1 MDKFIEE
8 LKKREKQSII
18 EVMAFASYNPSIGR
32 ALEKGGVKVFQKMA
46 VREVSKLKG
55 INRTKDFDTLHRKW
69 MSEFIN
75 KIKTNKNLKCS
86 CGQAQ
91 KAINVFLK
99 LFVDWANLP
108 DENTAKKILPFLHV
122 PLDSILMKTVSEN
135 YIDFYKQEIKPLQS
149 SNQPFS
155 LSKVN
160 ENIYYKWQNFF
171 RERYPKKPLLFDI
184 AWATNR

>member
-8 LKKREKQSII
+8 LKKREEQSII
-18 EVMAFASYNPSIGR
+18 EVMAFMSYNPSIGR
-32 ALEKGGVKVFQKMA
+32 VLEKGGVKVFQEMA
-46 VREVSKLKG
+46 IQKVSELKG
-55 INRTKDFDTLHRKW
+55 INTKMKFDAFHKQW

-75 KIKTNKNLKCS
+75 RIKTNRNLKCS
-86 CGQAQ
+86 YGQAQ

-122 PLDSILMKTVSEN
+122 PLDSILMKTVSKN
-135 YIDFYKQEIKPLQS
+135 YIDFYKREIKPLQKNNYS
-149 SNQPFS
+149 FS

-160 ENIYYKWQNFF
+160 EYIYTKWQNFF
-171 RERYPKKPLLFDI
+171 REKYPEKPLLFDI
-184 AWATNR
+184 VWAINR